1 MDNITLLHWVGSILL
16 ILVIITICI
25 VIIIYYTTVGQEKVL
40 RGLDLVLLKLRRKN
54 FITMLTTLPS
64 KETVDIALKEVRDLE
79 VALEKPEKDFSKE
92 LENYYKIKKEVD
104 ERGYI

>member
-1 MDNITLLHWVGSILL
+1 MDNITLLQWVGSIIL
-16 ILVIITICI
+16 IIVFITICI
-25 VIIIYYTTVGQEKVL
+25 VAIIYYTTIGQNKVL
-40 RGLDLVLLKLRRKN
+40 RNLDLILLKLRRKN
-54 FITMLTTLPS
+54 FLTLLNTLAS

-79 VALEKPEKDFSKE
+79 ESLDRSEKDFTKE